1 MLASRFGVVFL
12 LSVLLVTKVRVRVMV
27 RARVRVGGLPNL
39 RPPRHQGYPQGATPI
54 PNQPTPTPTQA
65 TLKELP
71 HMLCV
76 APGIFPA
83 SMVL

>member
-1 MLASRFGVVFL
+1 MVFL
-12 LSVLLVTKVRVRVMV
+12 ISVLLVTK
-27 RARVRVGGLPNL
+27 ATLKELPL
-39 RPPRHQGYPQGATPI
+39 SLTSPPLPPS
-54 PNQPTPTPTQA
+54 QA